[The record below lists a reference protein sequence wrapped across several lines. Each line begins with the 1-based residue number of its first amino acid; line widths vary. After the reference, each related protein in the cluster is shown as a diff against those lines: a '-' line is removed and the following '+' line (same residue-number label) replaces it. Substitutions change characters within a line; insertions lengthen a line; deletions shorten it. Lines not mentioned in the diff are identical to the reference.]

1 MSLKVEEEAERL
13 DKQKKKQEDL
23 NGKKNL
29 AHYCWLW
36 KRRGHKLSNVLQM
49 KASKKQGPESY
60 KLKELSSVNKQ

>member
-29 AHYCWLW
+29 AHYCWL
-36 KRRGHKLSNVLQM
+36 
-49 KASKKQGPESY
+49 
-60 KLKELSSVNKQ
+60 